1 MWYPVW
7 RNYFIHMLYVLAA
20 HWQNM
25 VPVILYAYH
34 IHRCNIMVP
43 TVVYANHPR
52 LCIFD
57 QLLAPFMWYQ
67 INNKNVFI
75 LSVIIDF
82 NVFVVYHIY
91 FICLIFFFQLW
102 ANPGLVLIY
111 LYSIHRAICRP
122 SASDHSM
129 VMRPRAEIRTRLILN

>member
-102 ANPGLVLIY
+102 ANLGLVLIY

-122 SASDHSM
+122 SDHS
-129 VMRPRAEIRTRLILN
+129 VVRPQVEIRTRDGRI